1 MLTLG
6 SNTTKNGI
14 IPAEHFLRAKGHWF
28 FAIVAFFVYVYVL
41 YAGWGG
47 ATADDGSFF
56 LRYAE
61 NMTHGQFWVWNIGE
75 APIWGA
81 SSPLY
86 PLYLALL
93 MKLGAEP
100 VVALVG
106 GGALLGSLALT
117 FTGWMLVQRFGYIA
131 GILFVAATSSDGF
144 FMWYAGTA
152 GLESPL
158 TTAVFTYAVWALL
171 RGNSGVHIGIAA
183 GLLSVQK
190 LDLIPAAFFLICAWS
205 FLTRSIPVK
214 TVIIAAIIAAAWYG
228 FAWLYFGLPVP
239 NSFITKTFFQNA
251 QSFITWQWF
260 GKYLLIENNHY
271 WFAIFALSALL
282 GLNKKS
288 APVFIFLGG
297 LTLTHLTAYSLK
309 FPLERYDWYATPALY
324 SLFILGALGAQTIW
338 NISSKYSY
346 IIKLLLLILLG
357 YIITQSYIIGKQ
369 STAGIKQYL
378 NLEKDRTD
386 AGKWISENTPKDFR
400 LKTDWGSPAFFA
412 HRYTIDSS
420 FLNRHYESDDLVKA
434 YAPEIIIT
442 DTGKV
447 GDTYTLVKIFNK
459 SIKVGINYPFGVH
472 IRNDLVSQVTDV
484 DHSLKT
490 CSDKNTCASIDT
502 PFIDLISNSVLGDKY
517 GILRIDEDP
526 DTIFAHPGETQ
537 PTTFELDPKK
547 FKQWGVTYFT
557 LTASISPNVPKE
569 VVARGGAV
577 VGFTVYHGNDLI
589 GERKVVSTGKPATV
603 SFPLA
608 EEGNY
613 RIVVDNNKVVD
624 TNWTLI
630 KLDQQ

>member
-309 FPLERYDWYATPALY
+309 FPLGNLRT
-324 SLFILGALGAQTIW
+324 SLQLC
-338 NISSKYSY
+338 
-346 IIKLLLLILLG
+346 
-357 YIITQSYIIGKQ
+357 
-369 STAGIKQYL
+369 
-378 NLEKDRTD
+378 
-386 AGKWISENTPKDFR
+386 ENP
-400 LKTDWGSPAFFA
+400 
-412 HRYTIDSS
+412 
-420 FLNRHYESDDLVKA
+420 
-434 YAPEIIIT
+434 
-442 DTGKV
+442 
-447 GDTYTLVKIFNK
+447 
-459 SIKVGINYPFGVH
+459 
-472 IRNDLVSQVTDV
+472 RNT
-484 DHSLKT
+484 
-490 CSDKNTCASIDT
+490 
-502 PFIDLISNSVLGDKY
+502 
-517 GILRIDEDP
+517 
-526 DTIFAHPGETQ
+526 
-537 PTTFELDPKK
+537 
-547 FKQWGVTYFT
+547 
-557 LTASISPNVPKE
+557 
-569 VVARGGAV
+569 
-577 VGFTVYHGNDLI
+577 
-589 GERKVVSTGKPATV
+589 
-603 SFPLA
+603 
-608 EEGNY
+608 
-613 RIVVDNNKVVD
+613 
-624 TNWTLI
+624 
-630 KLDQQ
+630 